1 MRLETKENVIKW
13 AKNKGILNSDDK
25 SIMKQ
30 SLKLVSEV
38 GELCDAIIK
47 GNESEQIDAIGD
59 IQVVLTILS
68 YQLGYCEDE
77 CFKTAYNVI
86 KNRTGKTI
94 NGVFIKESDL

>member
-1 MRLETKENVIKW
+1 MRIETKENVLNW
-13 AKNKGILNSDDK
+13 AKDKGILNSDYR

-47 GNESEQIDAIGD
+47 GDEVETVDAIGD

-68 YQLGYCEDE
+68 EQLGYCEDE
-77 CFKTAYNVI
+77 CFRSAYNVI
-86 KNRTGKTI
+86 KDRTGSTI
-94 NGVFIKESDL
+94 DGVFIKNT